1 MSLWSEGGKPRPGPG
16 AVRKGS
22 AHLEALERVKHW
34 TRERFALDERETVM
48 VAEVDRTLPG
58 FPPRETQVGF
68 WTADGTRHHFRVFK
82 PAVDVVEADLPP
94 AWLRKALADNGF
106 DCECC

>member
-1 MSLWSEGGKPRPGPG
+1 MSLWTDPGRQRAGPG
-16 AVRKGS
+16 APRKG
-22 AHLEALERVKHW
+22 AEHLEALERVKQW
-34 TRERFALDERETVM
+34 TRERFALEAREAIV
-48 VAEVDRTLPG
+48 VAEVQRTLPG

-82 PAVDVVEADLPP
+82 ATNDVVEDDLPP
-94 AWLRKALADNGF
+94 AWLKKALANDGF

>member
-1 MSLWSEGGKPRPGPG
+1 VSLWSDPGGARARPG
-16 AVRKGS
+16 AARKGE
-22 AHLEALERVKHW
+22 AHVHALERVKQW
-34 TRERFALDERETVM
+34 TRERFALDEAETVM
-48 VAEVDRTLPG
+48 VSEVERSLPG

-82 PAVDVVEADLPP
+82 PVMEVDEGDLPP
-94 AWLRKALADNGF
+94 AWMKAALASDGF

>member
-1 MSLWSEGGKPRPGPG
+1 
-16 AVRKGS
+16 V
-22 AHLEALERVKHW
+22 ERVKEW
-34 TRERFALDERETVM
+34 TRERFGLAPAETVV
-48 VAEVDRTLPG
+48 VAEVERTLPG

-82 PAVDVVEADLPP
+82 PATDVIEADLPP
-94 AWLRKALADNGF
+94 AWLKSALANDGF

>member
-1 MSLWSEGGKPRPGPG
+1 MSLWSDAVAPRTGPG
-16 AVRKGS
+16 AARQGIEHV
-22 AHLEALERVKHW
+22 EALEQVKQW
-34 TRERFALDERETVM
+34 TRERFALGADETVM
-48 VAEVDRTLPG
+48 VAEVGRTLPG

-82 PAVDVVEADLPP
+82 PVAAVAEADLPP
-94 AWLRKALADNGF
+94 AWMKKALANDGF

>member
-1 MSLWSEGGKPRPGPG
+1 MSLWTDPGRRSGPG
-16 AVRKGS
+16 AQRKGPG
-22 AHLEALERVKHW
+22 HLEAVERVKQW
-34 TRERFALDERETVM
+34 TRERFALQDGDIVVVTEVERTW
-48 VAEVDRTLPG
+48 PG

-82 PAVDVVEADLPP
+82 PAGEVVEEDLPP
-94 AWLRKALADNGF
+94 AWLRKALANDGF

>member
-1 MSLWSEGGKPRPGPG
+1 MSLWSNAATTRAGPG
-16 AVRKGS
+16 APRKEI
-22 AHLEALERVKHW
+22 AHVEALERIKHW
-34 TRERFALDERETVM
+34 TRERFALGDAETVM
-48 VAEVDRTLPG
+48 VSEVDGTLPG

-82 PAVDVVEADLPP
+82 PAVEVAGADLPP
-94 AWLRKALADNGF
+94 AWMKRALANDGF